1 MKTIFDKTTRDGI
14 IARIKTLNADS
25 KPQWGKMNIYQA
37 MEHCVLADELYLGE
51 KKVNRIFLGRIL
63 GKIALKALTKDEEPM
78 RKNAPTHDVFKV
90 QETTGDVIA
99 ARDKWIALLEQYA
112 DYSKADFVH
121 WFFGKMTR
129 EQIGYLAYKHAD
141 HHLRQFG
148 S

>member
-1 MKTIFDKTTRDGI
+1 MKTIFDKPTRDEI
-14 IARIKTLNADS
+14 IIRVKTLNEDS
-25 KPQWGKMNIYQA
+25 KPQWGKMNIFQA
-37 MEHCVLADELYLGE
+37 MAHCVLAEELYLGE
-51 KKVNRIFLGRIL
+51 KKVDRMFLGRIL
-63 GKIALKALTKDEEPM
+63 GKMALKNLIKDETPM
-78 RKNAPTHDVFKV
+78 GKNAPTNDVFKV
-90 QETTGDVIA
+90 KETTGDVIA